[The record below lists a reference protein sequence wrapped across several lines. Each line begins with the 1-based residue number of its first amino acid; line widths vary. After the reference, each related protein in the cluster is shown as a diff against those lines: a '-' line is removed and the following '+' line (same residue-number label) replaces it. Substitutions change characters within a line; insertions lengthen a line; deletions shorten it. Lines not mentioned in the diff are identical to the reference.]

1 MIRWIQSAK
10 QRMDSI
16 EKFAQLSQDRFV
28 DKEFGRFLYRMITED
43 IHKTD
48 LLLNGLLNYLQ
59 VTTPIKKTN
68 TVNTLIEEALK
79 KNQSQLEEKGVKLFK
94 KLEEDLPDIIVPD
107 EQLEYILNSVLRYLI
122 TSTLPNGSIEFL
134 TKSFILERDA
144 GGADACFEEY
154 GGYIEILVVFVGDG
168 KVEEKPEETSGR
180 IRSLQ
185 KDGALELLL
194 RLAREMVLKNRGIMK
209 IETDEKRAKRTISL
223 GFPIERRKEAF
234 AGLST

>member
-1 MIRWIQSAK
+1 MIRWIQSTK
-10 QRMDSI
+10 QRVDSI
-16 EKFAQLSQDRFV
+16 EKFAQLSQDRFI

-79 KNQSQLEEKGVKLFK
+79 KNQSQLEEKGVKLIN

-134 TKSFILERDA
+134 TKSFILEKGA
-144 GGADACFEEY
+144 GRADACFEEY

-168 KVEEKPEETSGR
+168 KVEEKPEATSGR
-180 IRSLQ
+180 IPSLQ
-185 KDGALELLL
+185 KDEALELLL
-194 RLAREMVLKNRGIMK
+194 RLAREMVLKNRGIMR

-223 GFPIERRKEAF
+223 GFPIERRKEVSASLF
-234 AGLST
+234 T

>member
-1 MIRWIQSAK
+1 MIRWIQSTK
-10 QRMDSI
+10 QRVDSI

-28 DKEFGRFLYRMITED
+28 DKEFGSFLYRMITED

-79 KNQSQLEEKGVKLFK
+79 KNRSRLDEKGVKLFK

-134 TKSFILERDA
+134 AKSFILERDTV
-144 GGADACFEEY
+144 GADACFEEY

-168 KVEEKPEETSGR
+168 KVEEKPEATSGR
-180 IRSLQ
+180 IPSLQ

-223 GFPIERRKEAF
+223 GFPIERRKEVF
-234 AGLST
+234 ASLST

>member
-1 MIRWIQSAK
+1 
-10 QRMDSI
+10 MDSI
-16 EKFAQLSQDRFV
+16 EKFAQLSQGRFIDR
-28 DKEFGRFLYRMITED
+28 ELGRFLYRMITED

-59 VTTPIKKTN
+59 ITTPIKKTN

-107 EQLEYILNSVLRYLI
+107 EQLDYILSSVLRYLI

-134 TKSFILERDA
+134 TKSFIPERGA

-154 GGYIEILVVFVGDG
+154 GGHIEILVIFAGDG
-168 KVEEKPEETSGR
+168 KVEEIPEATSGR
-180 IRSLQ
+180 IPSLQ
-185 KDGALELLL
+185 KDEALELLL
-194 RLAREMVLKNRGIMK
+194 RLAREMVLKNRGIMR

-223 GFPIERRKEAF
+223 GFPIERRK
-234 AGLST
+234 